1 MSGLRY
7 GTCMGVHTGELLIN
21 FMPEVV
27 RQNDWLTSILN
38 SAAAKHFGMLTC
50 CVLKLFVCTTFFH
63 LVWGL
68 AVISSLLIRN
78 HSVFWSPLLHR
89 IISDLKNFYIQ
100 GEKLLQCL
108 LSCISLTLNLKISF
122 CCFKAAIMEEAKAII
137 LLRLNYF
144 LLSFLYWYNRWKWEE
159 KKNFYPDWAL
169 YNTEGLAV
177 VFLGDLKLLV
187 ARKPEGSIPWSSYVP
202 CELAME
208 VLVTELRISF

>member
-1 MSGLRY
+1 MQLTFWRQTALEGTRRVIFNVSVLQQEKKKWWSVIIMSGLRY

-159 KKNFYPDWAL
+159 KKNFYPGKWL
-169 YNTEGLAV
+169 
-177 VFLGDLKLLV
+177 
-187 ARKPEGSIPWSSYVP
+187 SS
-202 CELAME
+202 L
-208 VLVTELRISF
+208 